1 MFTIFLNFISLLD
14 AFDFADTNTMQDVSR
29 IIYETRT
36 GLVHSRES
44 LSQSVGTRNPKVWD
58 LIPRGESKFSSSYAY
73 NEAQKRFYSLS
84 LADTFFNILLNI
96 SSQLLENT
104 CVIPTIRGT
113 KIYTNNLPSLR
124 NVAGNLNAY
133 FKKCSLSKEKKPKLN
148 AQSDSFKEKLFSIQ
162 LTLSTFHILEILNR
176 CKETLTRFPSI
187 KKTHRN
193 LTFRI

>member
-1 MFTIFLNFISLLD
+1 MIGLQDTHSNFLNCLIGEKRCFFRLLLDFVYFITGLMFTIFFNIISLLD

-36 GLVHSRES
+36 ELVHSRES

-84 LADTFFNILLNI
+84 LADTFFNILLNM
-96 SSQLLENT
+96 SSHLLENT

-133 FKKCSLSKEKKPKLN
+133 FKKCSLSKEKNLN
-148 AQSDSFKEKLFSIQ
+148 
-162 LTLSTFHILEILNR
+162 
-176 CKETLTRFPSI
+176 
-187 KKTHRN
+187 
-193 LTFRI
+193 